1 MIKINKTDVDYFLT
15 EKNQANPKFF
25 GRFNKIKFKDL
36 KILDLGCGHGAI
48 SIDLALK
55 GARQVL
61 GIDLNEEL
69 IIFANEN
76 LSTNYQKLKSK
87 VTFKYINL
95 KSIKESD
102 FDLIISKSS
111 FEHIIGLDDLL
122 VEMMNKLKIGG
133 KIITGFGPLYNSPF
147 GDHNRLRHKLPL
159 SHKLPWAHII
169 FPEKY
174 LIEKLNKEKVGKIN
188 NIHDLGL
195 NGLSLKQY
203 KDIFYKTEGLNVIDF
218 RTNVIDSRSKKKNRI
233 INKIFSVFAGIPFF
247 KEYFTHNIFCVLE
260 RVE

>member
-1 MIKINKTDVDYFLT
+1 MKTNVEYFLT

-25 GRFNKIKFKDL
+25 GRFNKINFKDL
-36 KILDLGCGHGAI
+36 KIIDLGCGHGAL

-55 GARQVL
+55 GARQVI

-69 IIFANEN
+69 IFFAIEN
-76 LSTNYQKLKSK
+76 LLNNYQNLKSK
-87 VTFKYINL
+87 VIFRFIDL
-95 KSIKESD
+95 ESIKEDD
-102 FDLIISKSS
+102 FDLIVSKSS
-111 FEHIIGLDDLL
+111 FEHIIRLDTLL
-122 VEMMNKLKIGG
+122 VEMKNKLKIGG

-169 FPEKY
+169 ISEKY
-174 LIEKLNKEKVGKIN
+174 LIKKLNKERVIKVK

-203 KDIFYKTEGLNVIDF
+203 KDILYNIEGLTVIDF
-218 RTNVIDSRSKKKNRI
+218 RTNVIDYSSKAIKKV
-233 INKIFSVFAGIPFF
+233 INKIFNFFAGVPIL